1 MFCPQCKVAVQPG
14 YRECPT
20 CGSRVVHQLPDL
32 ADETSASPEVA
43 GEAIACPICDG
54 VEFESRT
61 VILDR
66 QSFTVVGLEWQ
77 DRPATLHICTGCGHI
92 MWFAR

>member
-1 MFCPQCKVAVQPG
+1 MFCPQCREQVQSG

-32 ADETSASPEVA
+32 PTAGAAGPVA
-43 GEAIACPICDG
+43 AGQPVACPICCG
-54 VEFESRT
+54 GEFDSQS

-66 QSFTVVGLEWQ
+66 RGLTVVGLEWQ
-77 DRPATLHICTGCGHI
+77 DRPATLHICRGCGHI
-92 MWFAR
+92 LWFAQ